1 MIRQRASE
9 WARFALSASLLAR
22 RALPKEDIEAFRHRY
37 VKQRLECQIAHFET
51 YGKKAHRVEGRL
63 TKVGDVAALAA
74 PLCVGM
80 VFANKLFRYLDVAWF
95 WQSTLLGAIL
105 IGLVPVLFP
114 LVSGTAASLNSAF
127 DARRR
132 ARRYPELAGQLTSI
146 KEEMAALQTPA
157 TILRAVQRTET
168 TLLNELLEWR
178 ATVPHKAAKKRG

>member
-1 MIRQRASE
+1 MVRYLRKRRVFDRWVQGSVAAEIVRGIRATQPVLDPLDPMIRRRASE

-114 LVSGTAASLNSAF
+114 LVSGTAAS
-127 DARRR
+127 
-132 ARRYPELAGQLTSI
+132 
-146 KEEMAALQTPA
+146 
-157 TILRAVQRTET
+157 
-168 TLLNELLEWR
+168 
-178 ATVPHKAAKKRG
+178 